1 MTFHRIALLITLAF
15 VGSALLVALPYVWY
29 FRDLPISETKPEAWA
44 NFGSYFGGIFG
55 PVLAFLNL
63 LAVAF
68 IAVRVVDA
76 QQHQVAAKKLS
87 VDLLTEYH
95 AEPMHKT
102 RIALDELIENA
113 ARNKSRI
120 PTLSEYERTDPTNS
134 PHAFRL
140 YHFYEKWAVLAKHGQ
155 IDAPLLAD
163 ALSSR
168 TVWWREHFFEPIMS
182 HEKDRHIQATLHM
195 IKAHVLEPSATGPTQ

>member
-1 MTFHRIALLITLAF
+1 MTFSRIAILITLAF
-15 VGSALLVALPYVWY
+15 LGSALLVAVPYAWH
-29 FRDLPISETKPEAWA
+29 FRDWPISDTKPEAWA

-113 ARNKSRI
+113 ARNNSRV
-120 PTLSEYERTDPTNS
+120 PTLSDYERLDPASS

-168 TVWWREHFFEPIMS
+168 TIWWRKHFFEPIMS
-182 HEKDRHIQATLHM
+182 NEKDQHIQATLRM
-195 IKAHVLEPSATGPTQ
+195 IKEHVLDRAPAG

>member
-1 MTFHRIALLITLAF
+1 MTFPRIALLITLAF
-15 VGSALLVALPYVWY
+15 LGSALLVTLPYVWY

-113 ARNKSRI
+113 ARNSSRL

-140 YHFYEKWAVLAKHGQ
+140 YHFYEKWAVLEKHGQ

-163 ALSSR
+163 ALASR
-168 TVWWREHFFEPIMS
+168 TVWWRDHFFEPIMLQ
-182 HEKDRHIQATLHM
+182 EKDRHILATLRM
-195 IKAHVLEPSATGPTQ
+195 IKTHVLDQTPVG

>member
-1 MTFHRIALLITLAF
+1 MTFPRIALLITLAF
-15 VGSALLVALPYVWY
+15 VASAILVALPYVWY
-29 FRDLPISETKPEAWA
+29 FRHLPISETKPEAWA
-44 NFGSYFGGIFG
+44 NFGSYFGGLFV

-63 LAVAF
+63 IAVAF

-95 AEPMHKT
+95 AEPMHMT

-113 ARNKSRI
+113 MRNNSRI

-168 TVWWREHFFEPIMS
+168 TAWWREKFFEPIMA
-182 HEKDRHIQATLHM
+182 HEKDRHIQSTLRL
-195 IKAHVLEPSATGPTQ
+195 ISAHVLNLSTTGQEK

>member
-1 MTFHRIALLITLAF
+1 MTFPRIAVLITLAF
-15 VGSALLVALPYVWY
+15 LGSALLVAAPYAWY
-29 FRDLPISETKPEAWA
+29 FRDWPISDTKPESWA

-120 PTLSEYERTDPTNS
+120 PTLSEYERTDPSNS
-134 PHAFRL
+134 THAFRL

-163 ALSSR
+163 ALASR
-168 TVWWREHFFEPIMS
+168 TIWWRKHFFEPIMS
-182 HEKDRHIQATLHM
+182 NEKDIHIQATLSM
-195 IKAHVLEPSATGPTQ
+195 IKEQVLDRAPVG